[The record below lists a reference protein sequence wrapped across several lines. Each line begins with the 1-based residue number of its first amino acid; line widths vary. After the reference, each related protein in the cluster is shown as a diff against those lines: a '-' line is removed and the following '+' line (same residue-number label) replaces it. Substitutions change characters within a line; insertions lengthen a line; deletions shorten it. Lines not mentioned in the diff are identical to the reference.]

1 LAADCRVNEHYDNK
15 VASNLGAGA
24 LSPTDPHDEFLE
36 LCAVSTSGELTEA
49 EQRKLEEHLA
59 VCESC
64 RVALRQYGVV
74 VDRAIPTIAANEEAQ
89 STNLLSSPSQP
100 RPEKNF
106 LQGLEPD
113 LEPQAGDLST
123 RHFPAVPNRLA
134 AIASESTWRQL
145 WMLYAAGVL
154 LFITLGFY
162 AYRVRGQRADEHVLS
177 APRLA
182 TVNLLSQA
190 ALEEQLS
197 DAGHER
203 EIARAQIQQRN
214 QTIADLRRQLTQQSI
229 EMDHLKAAQAQLES
243 ELRAS
248 NAHQEDL
255 MQQRGDLAQQLESAQ
270 NRAHALGEKLDSL
283 AQQSVLDTARAKSLE
298 AKTNDLSRLLEE
310 REAVLEQQDQ
320 LLAHDRDIRELMGA
334 RDLYIA
340 EVYDVSGTGDTK
352 KPYGRVF
359 YTRGKSLV
367 FYAYDLDQQAEVKTA
382 NAFQAWGRRGPDRQ
396 TALSLGM
403 FFEDSASGKRW
414 IMKCEDP
421 KTLAQIDAVFVT
433 IEPNG
438 GSHRPSSKTLLFAYL
453 KINPNH
459 P

>member
-1 LAADCRVNEHYDNK
+1 VNEHYDNK

-24 LSPTDPHDEFLE
+24 LSPTGPHNEFLE

-64 RVALRQYGVV
+64 RVVLRQYGAVV
-74 VDRAIPTIAANEEAQ
+74 GRVIPAIVANEETQ
-89 STNLLSSPSQP
+89 STNLASPSSQP
-100 RPEKNF
+100 PPEKD
-106 LQGLEPD
+106 LLPPLEPD
-113 LEPQAGDLST
+113 LEPQAAGDLST
-123 RHFPAVPNRLA
+123 RHSPAAPNRLA
-134 AIASESTWRQL
+134 AIANESTWRQL

-154 LFITLGFY
+154 LFLTLGFY
-162 AYRVRGQRADEHVLS
+162 AYRLGGQRGDGHDPS
-177 APRLA
+177 APQQA
-182 TVNLLSQA
+182 AVSLLSQA

-203 EIARAQIQQRN
+203 EVARAQIQQRN
-214 QTIADLRRQLTQQSI
+214 QTIAELRRQLTQQSI
-229 EMDHLKAAQAQLES
+229 EMDHMKAAQAQLES

-248 NAHQEDL
+248 NAHQEDFI
-255 MQQRGDLAQQLESAQ
+255 QQRGDLAQQLESAQ
-270 NRAHALGEKLDSL
+270 NRAHVLGEKLDSL
-283 AQQSVLDTARAKSLE
+283 VQQSGLDMARAKALE
-298 AKTNDLSRLLEE
+298 TKTDDLSRLLQD

-396 TALSLGM
+396 TALSLGI

>member
-1 LAADCRVNEHYDNK
+1 
-15 VASNLGAGA
+15 
-24 LSPTDPHDEFLE
+24 
-36 LCAVSTSGELTEA
+36 
-49 EQRKLEEHLA
+49 
-59 VCESC
+59 
-64 RVALRQYGVV
+64 
-74 VDRAIPTIAANEEAQ
+74 
-89 STNLLSSPSQP
+89 
-100 RPEKNF
+100 
-106 LQGLEPD
+106 
-113 LEPQAGDLST
+113 
-123 RHFPAVPNRLA
+123 
-134 AIASESTWRQL
+134 
-145 WMLYAAGVL
+145 MLYAAGVL
-154 LFITLGFY
+154 LFLTLGFY
-162 AYRVRGQRADEHVLS
+162 AYRLGGQRGDGHDPS
-177 APRLA
+177 APQQA
-182 TVNLLSQA
+182 AVSLLSQA

-203 EIARAQIQQRN
+203 EVARAQIQQRN
-214 QTIADLRRQLTQQSI
+214 QTIAELRRQLTQQSI
-229 EMDHLKAAQAQLES
+229 EMDHMKAAQAQLES

-248 NAHQEDL
+248 NAHQEDFI
-255 MQQRGDLAQQLESAQ
+255 QQRGDLAQQLESAQ
-270 NRAHALGEKLDSL
+270 NRAHLLGEKLDSL
-283 AQQSVLDTARAKSLE
+283 AQQSALDTARAKALE
-298 AKTNDLSRLLEE
+298 TKTDDLSRLLKD

-396 TALSLGM
+396 TALSLGI